1 MDGVSPTNSRR
12 RRKHEAAYGITTAD
26 GSHLD
31 DVSRRQKQYAATM
44 LFRVAAILVVVFVP
58 GLSVLERVILGI
70 VATVIPYFA
79 VIRANGGPAQD
90 ADPTNLMLGGP
101 RRPELPTADRSITA
115 TRRAEDGEWISGGP
129 ENDDLTERQE
139 HPE

>member
-1 MDGVSPTNSRR
+1 VRFRISRR
-12 RRKHEAAYGITTAD
+12 GRRPSAYGITTAD
-26 GSHLD
+26 GSHLA

-58 GLSVLERVILGI
+58 GLSVMPRVILGL

-79 VIRANGGPAQD
+79 VIRANGGPPQD
-90 ADPTNLMLGGP
+90 PDPTHLMIGAP
-101 RRPELPTADRSITA
+101 RQPELPTPDRSIAA
-115 TRRAEDGEWISGGP
+115 TPGAEDGEWTFP
-129 ENDDLTERQE
+129 EAGEDDVTERQN